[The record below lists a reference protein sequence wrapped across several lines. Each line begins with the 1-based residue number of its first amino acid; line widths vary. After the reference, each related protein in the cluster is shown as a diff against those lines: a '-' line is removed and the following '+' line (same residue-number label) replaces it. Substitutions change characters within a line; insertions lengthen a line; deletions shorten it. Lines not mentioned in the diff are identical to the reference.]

1 MKYLLVGLI
10 LIASAL
16 GRGGDAAIAPRKTF
30 ASAQF
35 RTFAAGIETV
45 VEIYLSTTP
54 APVRIGLSIQRTRRV
69 CDGGDCQDVPIL
81 YGYTYQNAAPGDAL
95 VDRALANASVHAV
108 IEFQDVVTRTTVPVR
123 VDAVWTATGP
133 AHCNDQYDANGCD
146 RTASVTAAVEVT
158 RSPLPL
164 IAGQMAP
171 DGVLQWRA
179 PDWMT

>member
-1 MKYLLVGLI
+1 MKYLLVGLM
-10 LIASAL
+10 LIAGTL
-16 GRGGDAAIAPRKTF
+16 GHAVATQPAPRKAF

-35 RTFAAGIETV
+35 QTTAAGIETV
-45 VEIYLSTTP
+45 VEIDVSTTP

-95 VDRALANASVHAV
+95 VDHALDNGSVHAV

-133 AHCNDQYDANGCD
+133 AHCNDQYDENGCD
-146 RTASVTAAVEVT
+146 RAASVTAEVMST
-158 RSPLPL
+158 SFSLV
-164 IAGQMAP
+164 ADQTTP
-171 DGVLQWRA
+171 DGLLQWRA